1 MEHSFRATFRAFHAP
16 QVFFR
21 SVTARRLWFLFCLLT
36 LAAGARAQPSP
47 PLFAPV
53 PLAPTPASAGG
64 LIVSEEGARR
74 ALALGFAATA
84 AAQAEA
90 LVARGEGG
98 PGRDAAALI
107 LAAARM
113 ELGDLPGAER
123 ALAAHSDTRPPAY
136 RLRAGLLAARQGR
149 VPAAQAEAAALRPE
163 SLPPEERCWLYFLQG
178 LVAEAERDAGRAGAA
193 YEQAFNAASSDWQ
206 RARLRL
212 TRERFRLAQ
221 GEVTETQANALRDQA
236 ERYAG
241 RGVGADFAAQHA
253 VALNLLGRREAATAY
268 LQAQIA
274 AMPDG
279 LSIARDDLRLVL
291 GLIAGPA
298 SPAGRA
304 ALEQLLAAGA
314 DLGEQR
320 VALQLLAEAAGS
332 AESRERLRRTLDDLL
347 MRAPAHP
354 LTEDLLVARAELALA
369 TQDHA
374 RAEADARD
382 LLARFPSSP
391 QRARALAQLA
401 SAAWDRERYRTAA
414 DYAAQAAAAATDRD
428 AAASLRLLSAEASY
442 RAQDYAAAAEAYAV
456 AADSPPPGVAAGSAM
471 FQEIMSRVEAGR
483 LGEAGAVIDR
493 RADDPRF
500 DAVTRWQAE
509 WNLARALQA
518 AGQREVALARVAR
531 LREEPGAAGRPPELR
546 ARLAW
551 LEARLAQDTGQSEVA
566 LRAARAVPD
575 RLAGV
580 EPALAAEIA
589 GLARLVEAEALFDL
603 GRGEEA
609 AAVLR
614 SLREGGARTEAALQS
629 YLVEADYL
637 ADVGRLVDA
646 QGLLIRFADEHR
658 DHEYAPDAIFQAALN
673 AERRGEDAYFREAY
687 LLLEEQLVK
696 RYPRSRLVFAARLKQ
711 GDLLRRLGD
720 FAAAQRIYEDL
731 ANNNAQH
738 PDILQAQ
745 IALADCHRAQAEG
758 DSSHFESAITILE
771 RLRDLASASPD
782 LRAEAGFKLGDMLA
796 QRDAQSALASWWPV
810 VDTLLLDLDRA
821 AGLGVEGRY
830 WMGRLLVR
838 MAGVLEQSGKG
849 EEAREAWRLLAARG
863 LPGAALARAR
873 LDSVPAEPAPPAAPS
888 S

>member
-1 MEHSFRATFRAFHAP
+1 M
-16 QVFFR
+16 
-21 SVTARRLWFLFCLLT
+21 TARRLWFLFCLLT
-36 LAAGARAQPSP
+36 LAAGARAQPGPS
-47 PLFAPV
+47 LFAPV
-53 PLAPTPASAGG
+53 PLAPTPAAAGG
-64 LIVSEEGARR
+64 LIVSEDAARR

-90 LVARGEGG
+90 LVARESAGG
-98 PGRDAAALI
+98 PVRDAAALI
-107 LAAARM
+107 LATARM
-113 ELGDLPGAER
+113 ELGDLSGAER

-163 SLPPEERCWLYFLQG
+163 MLAAEERCWLFFLQG
-178 LVAEAERDAGRAGAA
+178 LVAEAERDANRAGAA
-193 YEQAFNAASSDWQ
+193 YEQALNAALSDWQ

-212 TRERFRLAQ
+212 TRERLRLTQ
-221 GEVTETQANALRDQA
+221 GEVTETQANSLRDQA

-253 VALNLLGRREAATAY
+253 VALNLLGRREAAVGY

-279 LSIARDDLRLVL
+279 LFASRDDLRLVL
-291 GLIAGPA
+291 GLIAGPDR
-298 SPAGRA
+298 PAGRA
-304 ALEQLLAAGA
+304 ALEQLLSAGA
-314 DLGEQR
+314 DVGEQR
-320 VALQLLAEAAGS
+320 VALQLLSGAAAS
-332 AESRERLRRTLDDLL
+332 PEPRERLRRTLDELL

-354 LTEDLLVARAELALA
+354 LTEDMLAARAELALA

-382 LLARFPSSP
+382 LLARFPASP
-391 QRARALAQLA
+391 QRARALMQLA
-401 SAAWDRERYRTAA
+401 ASAWDRERYRTAA
-414 DYAAQAAAAATDRD
+414 DYAAQASAAAADRD

-442 RAQDYAAAAEAYAV
+442 RAQDYAAAAEAYAAV
-456 AADSPPPGVAAGSAM
+456 AESPPAGAPVASAM

-483 LGEAGAVIDR
+483 LGEAAATIDR
-493 RADDPRF
+493 RAADPRF

-518 AGQREVALARVAR
+518 AGQREVALARVTR
-531 LREEPGAAGRPPELR
+531 LRDEPGAEARPAALR

-551 LEARLAQDTGQSEVA
+551 LEARLAQDTGQSEAA
-566 LRAARAVPD
+566 LLAARAVGARLEGVD
-575 RLAGV
+575 AALAG
-580 EPALAAEIA
+580 EIA

-637 ADVGRLVDA
+637 AEVGRLVDA

-745 IALADCHRAQAEG
+745 IALADCHRAQAAG
-758 DSSHFESAITILE
+758 DPSHFESAITILE

-796 QRDAQSALASWWPV
+796 QRDARSALASWWPV

-830 WMGRLLVR
+830 WIGRLLVR
-838 MAGVLEQSGKG
+838 MAGVLEQEGRG
-849 EEAREAWRLLAARG
+849 DEAREAWRLLAARG

-873 LDSVPAEPAPPAAPS
+873 LEAVAPEPS
-888 S
+888 SASSAVP

>member
-1 MEHSFRATFRAFHAP
+1 M
-16 QVFFR
+16 
-21 SVTARRLWFLFCLLT
+21 
-36 LAAGARAQPSP
+36 
-47 PLFAPV
+47 
-53 PLAPTPASAGG
+53 
-64 LIVSEEGARR
+64 SEEAARR
-74 ALALGFAATA
+74 ALQLGFAATA

-90 LVARGEGG
+90 VIARGAVGQA
-98 PGRDAAALI
+98 RDAAALV
-107 LAAARM
+107 LMTARM
-113 ELGDLPGAER
+113 EMGDLAGAER
-123 ALAAHSDTRPPAY
+123 AQAAHSEKRPPAY

-149 VPAAQAEAAALRPE
+149 VSVAQAEAAALRPE
-163 SLPPEERCWLYFLQG
+163 MLSPDEKCWLFFLQG
-178 LVAEAERDAGRAGAA
+178 MVAEAERDAVRAGSA
-193 YEQAFNAASSDWQ
+193 YEQALNAASSEWQ

-212 TRERFRLAQ
+212 ARERLRLGQ
-221 GEVTETQANALRDQA
+221 GEVTETQANVLRDQA
-236 ERYAG
+236 ERYSG
-241 RGVGADFAAQHA
+241 RGVGADFAAQYA

-268 LQAQIA
+268 LQAQIT
-274 AMPDG
+274 AMPEG
-279 LSIARDDLRLVL
+279 LSASRDDLRLVL
-291 GLIAGPA
+291 GLIAGPD
-298 SPAGRA
+298 SPAGRS
-304 ALEQLLAAGA
+304 ALEQLLTLGA

-320 VALQLLAEAAGS
+320 VALQLLAEAAG
-332 AESRERLRRTLDDLL
+332 APESRERLRRALDELL

-369 TQDHA
+369 SQDHP

-382 LLARFPSSP
+382 LLARFPSSA
-391 QRARALAQLA
+391 QRARALSQLA

-414 DYAAQAAAAATDRD
+414 DYAAQAAAAASDRD
-428 AAASLRLLSAEASY
+428 AASSLRLLCAEASY
-442 RAQDYAAAAEAYAV
+442 RAQDYAAAAEAYAAV
-456 AADSPPPGVAAGSAM
+456 VDNPPAGVPAASAM

-483 LGEAGAVIDR
+483 LVDAAAVIDR
-493 RADDPRF
+493 RAADPRF
-500 DAVTRWQAE
+500 DAVSRWQAE

-518 AGQREVALARVAR
+518 VGQRESAMARVVR
-531 LREEPGAAGRPPELR
+531 LRDEPGVEGRPPELR
-546 ARLAW
+546 ARMAW
-551 LEARLAQDTGQSEVA
+551 LEARLAQDTGQSEAA
-566 LRAARAVPD
+566 LQAARAVPA
-575 RLAGV
+575 RLEGVEANLAG
-580 EPALAAEIA
+580 EIA

-609 AAVLR
+609 AVVLR

-658 DHEYAPDAIFQAALN
+658 DHEFAPDAIFQAALN

-720 FAAAQRIYEDL
+720 FAAAQRVYEDL

-758 DSSHFESAITILE
+758 DPSHFESAITILE

-821 AGLGVEGRY
+821 TGLGAEGRY
-830 WMGRLLVR
+830 WIGRLLVR
-838 MAGVLEQSGKG
+838 MATVLEQSGRG

-873 LDSVPAEPAPPAAPS
+873 LELVPAEPPAASAPLP
-888 S
+888 

>member
-1 MEHSFRATFRAFHAP
+1 MFFFPSPTHAFLATP
-16 QVFFR
+16 VFFC
-21 SVTARRLWFLFCLLT
+21 SVMARRLWFLFCLLT
-36 LAAGARAQPSP
+36 LSARVLAQPEP
-47 PLFAPV
+47 ALFAPV
-53 PLAPTPASAGG
+53 PLAPAPVASGS
-64 LIVSEEGARR
+64 LIVSEEAARR

-90 LVARGEGG
+90 LMARGGSG
-98 PGRDAAALI
+98 QASDAAALL
-107 LAAARM
+107 LATARM
-113 ELGDLPGAER
+113 ELGDLSGAER
-123 ALAAHSDTRPPAY
+123 ALAAHGDTRPPAY

-149 VPAAQAEAAALRPE
+149 VPAAQAEVAALRPE
-163 SLPPEERCWLYFLQG
+163 MLTPEERCWLFFLQG
-178 LVAEAERDAGRAGAA
+178 MTAEAERDAGRAAVA
-193 YEQAFNAASSDWQ
+193 YEQALNAASSDWQ

-212 TRERFRLAQ
+212 ARERLRLGQ
-221 GEVTETQANALRDQA
+221 GEVTETQANVLREQA
-236 ERYAG
+236 ERYSG

-279 LSIARDDLRLVL
+279 LSASRDDLRLVL
-291 GLIAGPA
+291 GLIAGPDRA
-298 SPAGRA
+298 EGRA
-304 ALEQLLAAGA
+304 ALEQILTVGGDA
-314 DLGEQR
+314 GEQR
-320 VALQLLAEAAGS
+320 VALQLLAESAG
-332 AESRERLRRTLDDLL
+332 APETRDRLRRTLDELL
-347 MRAPAHP
+347 MRAPAHL

-369 TQDHA
+369 AQDYA

-382 LLARFPSSP
+382 LLARFPSST
-391 QRARALAQLA
+391 QRARALTQLA

-414 DYAAQAAAAATDRD
+414 DYAAQAAAAAPDRD

-442 RAQDYAAAAEAYAV
+442 RAQDYAAAAETYAAV
-456 AADSPPPGVAAGSAM
+456 AEAPPAGVPAASAM
-471 FQEIMSRVEAGR
+471 FQEIMSRMESGR
-483 LGEAGAVIDR
+483 LGDAGAAIDR
-493 RADDPRF
+493 RAANPRF
-500 DAVTRWQAE
+500 DAVARWQAE

-518 AGQREVALARVAR
+518 AGQREAALARVVR
-531 LREEPGAAGRPPELR
+531 LREEPGVEGRPPALR

-551 LEARLAQDTGQSEVA
+551 LEARLAQDTGQSDVA
-566 LRAARAVPD
+566 LRAARGVPGRLD
-575 RLAGV
+575 GVEATLAG
-580 EPALAAEIA
+580 EIA

-637 ADVGRLVDA
+637 ADIGRLVDA
-646 QGLLIRFADEHR
+646 QGLLVSFADEHR

-687 LLLEEQLVK
+687 LLLEDQLVK
-696 RYPRSRLVFAARLKQ
+696 RYPRSRLVFSARLKQ

-738 PDILQAQ
+738 PDIARAQ
-745 IALADCHRAQAEG
+745 IALADCHRAQVEG
-758 DSSHFESAITILE
+758 DPSHFESAITILE
-771 RLRDLASASPD
+771 RLRDLASASSD

-810 VDTLLLDLDRA
+810 VDMLLLDLDRA
-821 AGLGVEGRY
+821 TGLGVEGRY

-838 MAGVLEQSGKG
+838 MAGVLEQAGRA

-863 LPGAALARAR
+863 LPGAVLARAR
-873 LDSVPAEPAPPAAPS
+873 LDAVQTGPASLPAPS